1 MRVNKFK
8 RVAVKPY
15 DKYKFEVVEDLK
27 VSLNCIDFTLPKGYT
42 TDGASIPRIF
52 WSLYPPYK
60 PQWLTACVIHD
71 YLCSQAMHAQDKYE
85 AYKLADLAFKE
96 SLEYLNVNKI
106 TIFIFYNWCDK
117 LHKLRSL
124 LDKLGDDE

>member
-1 MRVNKFK
+1 MKFK
-8 RVAVKPY
+8 RVAVKPF
-15 DKYKFEVVEDLK
+15 DKYKFEVAEDLK

-42 TDGASIPRIF
+42 TDGASVPRIF
-52 WSLYPPYK
+52 WRLYPPYK
-60 PQWLTACVIHD
+60 PEWLTACVIHD

-106 TIFIFYNWCDK
+106 TTFIFYHWCDK
-117 LHKLRSL
+117 LHKLRNL

>member
-1 MRVNKFK
+1 MKFK
-8 RVAVKPY
+8 RVAVKPF

-42 TDGASIPRIF
+42 TDGASVPRMF

-60 PQWLTACVIHD
+60 PQWLTACIIHD

-106 TIFIFYNWCDK
+106 TTFIFYNWCDK
-117 LHKLRSL
+117 LHKLRNL
-124 LDKLGDDE
+124 LDKLGDDV

>member
-1 MRVNKFK
+1 MKFK
-8 RVAVKPY
+8 RVAVKPF

-60 PQWLTACVIHD
+60 PEWLTACVIHD

-96 SLEYLNVNKI
+96 SLEYLKVNKI
-106 TIFIFYNWCDK
+106 TVFIFYHWCDK
-117 LHKLRSL
+117 LHKLRNL

>member
-1 MRVNKFK
+1 MKFK
-8 RVAVKPY
+8 RVVVKPF
-15 DKYKFEVVEDLK
+15 DKYKFEVAEDLK
-27 VSLNCIDFTLPKGYT
+27 ISLNCIDFTIPKGYT
-42 TDGASIPRIF
+42 TDGASVPRIF

-71 YLCSQAMHAQDKYE
+71 YLCSQATHARDKYE

-106 TIFIFYNWCDK
+106 TIFIFYHWCDK
-117 LHKLRSL
+117 LHKLRNL
-124 LDKLGDDE
+124 LDKLGDDA